1 MNIQDSVTATV
12 MPVLPL
18 RGLVIFPGM
27 LVHFDVGREAS
38 INALYSAMGNDQQI
52 FVVAQKDPAVESPN
66 QEDVFEVGVV
76 AKIVQ
81 MLKQPENI
89 VRVVIEGQYR
99 GIIKNYGYNS
109 EITFAE
115 AAIERMDNQNA
126 PELNTAVSVAM
137 VRSVRAVFEEYL
149 RYIPKLPSDIT
160 FKLQNIKNVNDFAD
174 FVAVNIQTNF
184 EYKQKILSIK
194 NITERLEYI
203 LELLTKEVYLLKIE
217 KELTDKA
224 KAKIDE
230 SQKEYM
236 LREQLQII
244 KSELGDE
251 DPDDEVNEYVDRIRS
266 LGLPEEV
273 ETILLKECSKLDKTP
288 YMSQEAAVIRSYLD
302 TCLELPWNV
311 YTDDD
316 IDLKKA
322 AESLDKNHYG
332 LKKVKERF
340 LEYLA
345 VKKNSPNMKGQ
356 IICLLGPPG
365 VGKTSIARSVAEAI
379 GRKYARVALGG
390 VRDEAEIR
398 GHRRTYVGA
407 MPGRIINAMKQ
418 AGSMNPLIVLDE
430 IDKLASDYK
439 GDPTSALLEV
449 LDGEQNNTFTDHYID
464 LPFDLSS
471 VMFVTTANDYSTI
484 PAPLRDR
491 MEVIELPSYTLV
503 EKINIA
509 KKHLIPK
516 QLENCGL
523 TAKEFKFTP
532 KALEMIVNNYTKEAG
547 VRNLE
552 RTIAAVM
559 RKSVYRKLTEN
570 VDKITVSHKDLEDF
584 LGPIKYS
591 GTEASVKDEVG
602 YVNGL
607 AWTAVGGELLPIEIA
622 VMQGSG
628 KIELTGSLGD
638 VMRESAK
645 AAVTCIRSHADELG
659 VDPMFYSTKDI
670 HIHAPEGAVPKDG
683 PSAGITMATALY
695 SALTEKKVRHDIA
708 MTGEI
713 TLRGKV
719 LPIGGLGEKSMAAYK
734 NGIKSVIIP
743 KENTKD
749 LAEIDEE
756 VKSNITFIPV
766 SDIGEVISLAVIDKK
781 VKSAAGSKKKSKK
794 SAALNEESTKEVSI

>member
-1 MNIQDSVTATV
+1 MNVQEGMTSI

-27 LVHFDVGREAS
+27 LIHFDVAREKS
-38 INALYSAMGNDQQI
+38 VNALYSAMGSDQHI
-52 FVVAQKDPAVESPN
+52 FVVAQKDPAIDAPLKD
-66 QEDVFEVGVV
+66 DVFETGVV

-81 MLKQPENI
+81 LVKQPENM

-99 GIIKNYGYNS
+99 AEIKEYNADGEFIS
-109 EITFAE
+109 
-115 AAIERMDNQNA
+115 AIVEPVKYIKDKTTVMNLA
-126 PELNTAVSVAM
+126 L
-137 VRSVRAVFEEYL
+137 VRSVRNVFEEYL
-149 RYIPKLPSDIT
+149 KYMPKMPSDILY
-160 FKLQNIKNVNDFAD
+160 KSQNAKNADDFSD
-174 FVAVNIQTNF
+174 FIAANIQAEF
-184 EYKQKILSIK
+184 ESKQRILATK
-194 NITERLEYI
+194 DVTERLEFI
-203 LELLTKEVYLLKIE
+203 LDFLTNEVYLLKIE
-217 KELTDKA
+217 RELTDKA
-224 KAKIDE
+224 RAKIDE

-244 KSELGDE
+244 KGELGEDE
-251 DPDDEVNEYVDRIRS
+251 PDDEIREYEEKIKE
-266 LGLPEEV
+266 LKLPEEV
-273 ETILLKECSKLDKTP
+273 ETTLLKECAKLDKTP
-288 YMSQEAAVIRSYLD
+288 FMSQEATVIRTYLD

-311 YTDDD
+311 YSEDD
-316 IDLKKA
+316 IDLKRV

-345 VKKNSPNMKGQ
+345 VKKNAPDMKGQ

-365 VGKTSIARSVAEAI
+365 VGKTSIAKSVAEAI
-379 GRKYARVALGG
+379 GKKYARVALGG

-398 GHRRTYVGA
+398 GHRRTYVGS

-418 AGSMNPLIVLDE
+418 AGTMNPLIVLDE

-449 LDGEQNNTFTDHYID
+449 LDSEQNNTFTDHYID
-464 LPFDLSS
+464 LPFDLSD

-491 MEVIELPSYTLV
+491 MEVIELQSYTLV

-509 KKHLIPK
+509 KKYLIPK
-516 QLENCGL
+516 QLKNCGL
-523 TAKEFKFTP
+523 NAKDFKFTP
-532 KALEMIVNNYTKEAG
+532 KAVEMIINNYTKEAG

-552 RTIAAVM
+552 RTIASVM
-559 RKSVYRKLTEN
+559 RKSVYKKLTE
-570 VDKITVSHKDLEDF
+570 DIEKITISNKDLEEL
-584 LGPIKYS
+584 LGPAKYS
-591 GTEASVKDEVG
+591 DSEKSNKDEVG

-607 AWTAVGGELLPIEIA
+607 AWTSVGGELLPIEIA
-622 VMQGSG
+622 VMQGTG

-638 VMRESAK
+638 VMKESAK
-645 AAVTCIRSHADELG
+645 TAVTCIRSHADELNI
-659 VDPMFYSTKDI
+659 DPMFYSTKDI
-670 HIHAPEGAVPKDG
+670 HIHAPDGAVPKDG

-695 SALTEKKVRHDIA
+695 SALSNKKVRHDVA

-719 LPIGGLGEKSMAAYK
+719 LPIGGLNEKSMAAYK
-734 NGIKSVIIP
+734 NGVKTVIIP
-743 KENTKD
+743 KENSRD

-756 VKSNITFIPV
+756 VKNNVTFIPV
-766 SDIGEVISLAVIDKK
+766 SDIKEVLKIAVLDKTEK
-781 VKSAAGSKKKSKK
+781 TSSGRKKTKKS
-794 SAALNEESTKEVSI
+794 LNASGIDESTKEVTL

>member
-1 MNIQDSVTATV
+1 MNVQEGMTSI

-27 LVHFDVGREAS
+27 LIHFDVAREKS
-38 INALYSAMGNDQQI
+38 VNALYSAMGSDQHI
-52 FVVAQKDPAVESPN
+52 FVVAQKDPAIDAPLKD
-66 QEDVFEVGVV
+66 DVFETGVV

-81 MLKQPENI
+81 LVKQPENM

-99 GIIKNYGYNS
+99 AEIKEYNADGEFIS
-109 EITFAE
+109 
-115 AAIERMDNQNA
+115 AIVEPVKYIKDKTTVMNLA
-126 PELNTAVSVAM
+126 L
-137 VRSVRAVFEEYL
+137 VRSVRNVFEEYL
-149 RYIPKLPSDIT
+149 KYMPKMPSDILY
-160 FKLQNIKNVNDFAD
+160 KSQNAKNADDFSD
-174 FVAVNIQTNF
+174 FIAANIQAGF
-184 EYKQKILSIK
+184 ESKQRILATK
-194 NITERLEYI
+194 DVTERLEFI
-203 LELLTKEVYLLKIE
+203 LDFLTNEVYLLKIE
-217 KELTDKA
+217 RELTDKA
-224 KAKIDE
+224 RAKIDE

-244 KSELGDE
+244 KSELGEDE
-251 DPDDEVNEYVDRIRS
+251 PDDEIREYEEKIKE
-266 LGLPEEV
+266 LKLPEEV
-273 ETILLKECSKLDKTP
+273 ETTLLKECAKLDKTP
-288 YMSQEAAVIRSYLD
+288 FMSQEATVIRTYLD

-311 YTDDD
+311 YSEDD
-316 IDLKKA
+316 IDLKRV

-345 VKKNSPNMKGQ
+345 VKKNAPDMKGQ

-365 VGKTSIARSVAEAI
+365 VGKTSIAKSVAEAI
-379 GRKYARVALGG
+379 GKKYARVALGG

-398 GHRRTYVGA
+398 GHRRTYVGS

-418 AGSMNPLIVLDE
+418 AGTMNPLIVLDE

-449 LDGEQNNTFTDHYID
+449 LDSEQNNTFTDHYID
-464 LPFDLSS
+464 LPFDLSD

-491 MEVIELPSYTLV
+491 MEVIELQSYTLV

-516 QLENCGL
+516 QLKNCGL
-523 TAKEFKFTP
+523 NAKDFKFTP
-532 KALEMIVNNYTKEAG
+532 KAIEMIINNYTKEAG

-552 RTIAAVM
+552 RTIASVM
-559 RKSVYRKLTEN
+559 RKSVYKKLTE
-570 VDKITVSHKDLEDF
+570 DIEKITISNKDLEEL
-584 LGPIKYS
+584 LGPAKYS
-591 GTEASVKDEVG
+591 DSEKSNKDEVG

-607 AWTAVGGELLPIEIA
+607 AWTSVGGELLPIEIA
-622 VMQGSG
+622 VMQGTG

-638 VMRESAK
+638 VMKESAK
-645 AAVTCIRSHADELG
+645 TAVTCIRSHADELNI
-659 VDPMFYSTKDI
+659 DPMFYSTKDI

-695 SALTEKKVRHDIA
+695 SALSNKKVRHDVA

-719 LPIGGLGEKSMAAYK
+719 LPIGGLNEKSMAAYK
-734 NGIKSVIIP
+734 NGVKTVIIP
-743 KENTKD
+743 KENSRD

-756 VKSNITFIPV
+756 VKNNVTFIPV
-766 SDIGEVISLAVIDKK
+766 SDIKEVLKTAVLDKTEKTSLGRKK
-781 VKSAAGSKKKSKK
+781 TKKS
-794 SAALNEESTKEVSI
+794 LNVCGIDESTKEVTL

>member
-1 MNIQDSVTATV
+1 MNVQEGMTSI

-27 LVHFDVGREAS
+27 LIHFDVAREKS
-38 INALYSAMGNDQQI
+38 VNALYSAMGSDQHI
-52 FVVAQKDPAVESPN
+52 FVVAQKDPAIDAPLKD
-66 QEDVFEVGVV
+66 DVFETGVV

-81 MLKQPENI
+81 LVKQPENM

-99 GIIKNYGYNS
+99 AEIKEYNADGEFIS
-109 EITFAE
+109 
-115 AAIERMDNQNA
+115 AIVEPVKYIKDKTTVMNLA
-126 PELNTAVSVAM
+126 L
-137 VRSVRAVFEEYL
+137 VRSVRNVFEEYL
-149 RYIPKLPSDIT
+149 KYMPKMPSDILY
-160 FKLQNIKNVNDFAD
+160 KSQNAKNADDFSD
-174 FVAVNIQTNF
+174 FIAANIQAGF
-184 EYKQKILSIK
+184 ESKQRILATK
-194 NITERLEYI
+194 DVTERLEFI
-203 LELLTKEVYLLKIE
+203 LDFLTNEVYLLKIE
-217 KELTDKA
+217 RELTDKA
-224 KAKIDE
+224 RAKIDE

-244 KSELGDE
+244 KGELGEDE
-251 DPDDEVNEYVDRIRS
+251 PDDEIREYEEKIKE
-266 LGLPEEV
+266 LKLPEEV
-273 ETILLKECSKLDKTP
+273 ETTLLKECAKLDKTP
-288 YMSQEAAVIRSYLD
+288 FMSQEATVIRTYLD

-311 YTDDD
+311 YSEDD
-316 IDLKKA
+316 IDLKRV

-345 VKKNSPNMKGQ
+345 VKKNAPDMKGQ

-365 VGKTSIARSVAEAI
+365 VGKTSIAKSVAEAI
-379 GRKYARVALGG
+379 GKKYARVALGG

-398 GHRRTYVGA
+398 GHRRTYVGS

-418 AGSMNPLIVLDE
+418 AGTMNPLIVLDE

-449 LDGEQNNTFTDHYID
+449 LDSEQNNTFTDHYID
-464 LPFDLSS
+464 LPFDLSD

-484 PAPLRDR
+484 PEPLRDR
-491 MEVIELPSYTLV
+491 MEVIELQSYTLI

-516 QLENCGL
+516 QLKNCGL
-523 TAKEFKFTP
+523 NAKDFKFTP
-532 KALEMIVNNYTKEAG
+532 KAVEMIINNYTKEAG

-552 RTIAAVM
+552 RTIASVM
-559 RKSVYRKLTEN
+559 RKSVYKKLTE
-570 VDKITVSHKDLEDF
+570 DIEKITISNKDLEEL
-584 LGPIKYS
+584 LGPAKYS
-591 GTEASVKDEVG
+591 DSEKSNKDEVG

-607 AWTAVGGELLPIEIA
+607 AWTSVGGELLPIEIA
-622 VMQGSG
+622 VMQGTG

-638 VMRESAK
+638 VMKESAK
-645 AAVTCIRSHADELG
+645 TAVTCIRSHADELNI
-659 VDPMFYSTKDI
+659 DPMFYSTKDI

-695 SALTEKKVRHDIA
+695 SALSNKKVRHDVA

-719 LPIGGLGEKSMAAYK
+719 LPIGGLNEKSMAAYK
-734 NGIKSVIIP
+734 NGVKTVIIP
-743 KENTKD
+743 KENSRD

-756 VKSNITFIPV
+756 VKNNVTFIPV
-766 SDIGEVISLAVIDKK
+766 SDIKEVLKIAVLDKTEK
-781 VKSAAGSKKKSKK
+781 TSSGRKKTKKS
-794 SAALNEESTKEVSI
+794 LNVSGIDESTKEVTL

>member
-1 MNIQDSVTATV
+1 MNVQEGMTSI

-27 LVHFDVGREAS
+27 LIHFDVAREKS
-38 INALYSAMGNDQQI
+38 VNALYSAMGSDQHI
-52 FVVAQKDPAVESPN
+52 FVVAQKDPAIDAPLKD
-66 QEDVFEVGVV
+66 DVFETGVV

-81 MLKQPENI
+81 LVKQPENM

-99 GIIKNYGYNS
+99 AEIKEYNADGEFIS
-109 EITFAE
+109 
-115 AAIERMDNQNA
+115 AIVEPVKYIKDKTTVMNLA
-126 PELNTAVSVAM
+126 L
-137 VRSVRAVFEEYL
+137 VRSVRNVFEEYL
-149 RYIPKLPSDIT
+149 KYMPKMPSDILY
-160 FKLQNIKNVNDFAD
+160 KSQNAKNADDFSD
-174 FVAVNIQTNF
+174 FIAANIQAGF
-184 EYKQKILSIK
+184 ESKQRILATK
-194 NITERLEYI
+194 DVTERLEFI
-203 LELLTKEVYLLKIE
+203 LDFLTNEVYLLKIE
-217 KELTDKA
+217 RELTDKA
-224 KAKIDE
+224 RAKIDE

-244 KSELGDE
+244 KSELGEDE
-251 DPDDEVNEYVDRIRS
+251 PDDEIREYEEKIRK
-266 LGLPEEV
+266 LKLPEEI
-273 ETILLKECSKLDKTP
+273 ETTLLKECAKLDKTP
-288 YMSQEAAVIRSYLD
+288 FMSQEAAVIRTYLD

-311 YTDDD
+311 YSEDD
-316 IDLKKA
+316 IDLKRV
-322 AESLDKNHYG
+322 AEFLDKNHYG

-345 VKKNSPNMKGQ
+345 VKKNAPDMKGQ

-365 VGKTSIARSVAEAI
+365 VGKTSIAKSVAEAI
-379 GRKYARVALGG
+379 GKKYARVALGG

-398 GHRRTYVGA
+398 GHRRTYVGS

-418 AGSMNPLIVLDE
+418 AGTMNPLIVLDE

-449 LDGEQNNTFTDHYID
+449 LDSEQNNTFTDHYID
-464 LPFDLSS
+464 LPFDLSD

-516 QLENCGL
+516 QLKNCGL
-523 TAKEFKFTP
+523 NAKDFKFTP
-532 KALEMIVNNYTKEAG
+532 KAIEMIINNYTKEAG

-552 RTIAAVM
+552 RTIASVM
-559 RKSVYRKLTEN
+559 RKSVYKKLTE
-570 VDKITVSHKDLEDF
+570 DIEKITISNKDLEEL
-584 LGPIKYS
+584 LGPAKYS
-591 GTEASVKDEVG
+591 DSEKSNKDEVG

-607 AWTAVGGELLPIEIA
+607 AWTSVGGELLPIEIA
-622 VMQGSG
+622 VMQGTG

-638 VMRESAK
+638 VMKESAK
-645 AAVTCIRSHADELG
+645 TAVTCIRSHADELNI
-659 VDPMFYSTKDI
+659 DPMFYSTKDI

-695 SALTEKKVRHDIA
+695 SALSNKKVRHDVA

-719 LPIGGLGEKSMAAYK
+719 LPIGGLNEKSMAAYK
-734 NGIKSVIIP
+734 NGVKTVIIP
-743 KENTKD
+743 KENSRD

-756 VKSNITFIPV
+756 VKNNVTFVPV
-766 SDIGEVISLAVIDKK
+766 SDIKEVLKIAVLDKTEK
-781 VKSAAGSKKKSKK
+781 TSSGRKKTKKS
-794 SAALNEESTKEVSI
+794 LNISGIDESTKEVTL

>member
-1 MNIQDSVTATV
+1 MNVQEGMTSI

-27 LVHFDVGREAS
+27 LIHFDVAREKS
-38 INALYSAMGNDQQI
+38 VNALYSAMGSDQHI
-52 FVVAQKDPAVESPN
+52 FVVAQKDPAIDAPLKD
-66 QEDVFEVGVV
+66 DVFETGVV

-81 MLKQPENI
+81 LVKQPENM

-99 GIIKNYGYNS
+99 AEIKEYNADGEFIS
-109 EITFAE
+109 
-115 AAIERMDNQNA
+115 AIVEPVKYIKDKTTVMNLA
-126 PELNTAVSVAM
+126 L
-137 VRSVRAVFEEYL
+137 VRSVRNVFEEYL
-149 RYIPKLPSDIT
+149 KYMPKMPSDILY
-160 FKLQNIKNVNDFAD
+160 KSQNAKNADDFSD
-174 FVAVNIQTNF
+174 FIAANIQAGF
-184 EYKQKILSIK
+184 ESKQRILATK
-194 NITERLEYI
+194 DVTERLEFI
-203 LELLTKEVYLLKIE
+203 LDFLTNEVYLLKIE
-217 KELTDKA
+217 RELTDKA
-224 KAKIDE
+224 RAKIDE

-244 KSELGDE
+244 KSELGEDE
-251 DPDDEVNEYVDRIRS
+251 PDDEIRDYEEKIKE
-266 LGLPEEV
+266 LKLPEEV
-273 ETILLKECSKLDKTP
+273 ETTLLKECAKLDKTP
-288 YMSQEAAVIRSYLD
+288 FMSQEATVIRTYLD

-311 YTDDD
+311 YSEDD
-316 IDLKKA
+316 IDLKRV

-345 VKKNSPNMKGQ
+345 VKKNAPDMKGQ

-365 VGKTSIARSVAEAI
+365 VGKTSIAKSVAEAI
-379 GRKYARVALGG
+379 GKKYARVALGG

-398 GHRRTYVGA
+398 GHRRTYVGS

-418 AGSMNPLIVLDE
+418 AGTMNPLIVLDE

-449 LDGEQNNTFTDHYID
+449 LDSEQNNTFTDHYID
-464 LPFDLSS
+464 LPFDLSD

-491 MEVIELPSYTLV
+491 MEVIELQSYTLV

-509 KKHLIPK
+509 KKYLIPK
-516 QLENCGL
+516 QLKNCGL
-523 TAKEFKFTP
+523 NAKDFKFTP
-532 KALEMIVNNYTKEAG
+532 KAVEMIINNYTKEAG

-552 RTIAAVM
+552 RTIASVM
-559 RKSVYRKLTEN
+559 RKSVYKKLTE
-570 VDKITVSHKDLEDF
+570 DIEKITISNKDLEEL
-584 LGPIKYS
+584 LGPAKYS
-591 GTEASVKDEVG
+591 DSEKSNKDEVG

-607 AWTAVGGELLPIEIA
+607 AWTSVGGELLPIEIA
-622 VMQGSG
+622 VMQGTG

-638 VMRESAK
+638 VMKESAK
-645 AAVTCIRSHADELG
+645 TAVTCIRSHADELNI
-659 VDPMFYSTKDI
+659 DPMFYSTKDI

-695 SALTEKKVRHDIA
+695 SALSNKKVRHDVA

-719 LPIGGLGEKSMAAYK
+719 LPIGGLNEKSMAAYK
-734 NGIKSVIIP
+734 NGVKTVIIP
-743 KENTKD
+743 KENSRD

-756 VKSNITFIPV
+756 VKNNVTFIPV
-766 SDIGEVISLAVIDKK
+766 SDIKEVLKIAVLDKTEKTSLGRKK
-781 VKSAAGSKKKSKK
+781 TKKS
-794 SAALNEESTKEVSI
+794 LNVSGIDESTKEVTL